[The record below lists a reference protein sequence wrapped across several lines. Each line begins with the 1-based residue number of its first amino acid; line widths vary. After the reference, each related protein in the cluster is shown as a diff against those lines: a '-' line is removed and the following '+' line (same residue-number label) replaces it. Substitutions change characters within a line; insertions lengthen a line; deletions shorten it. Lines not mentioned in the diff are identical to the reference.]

1 VHLDLS
7 VNDIGPAGALQLVKS
22 MKDASCFSILN
33 FADCKMKAKGTSK
46 KKTILL
52 EREFF
57 NLFPNIYVQ
66 T

>member
-1 VHLDLS
+1 
-7 VNDIGPAGALQLVKS
+7 
-22 MKDASCFSILN
+22 
-33 FADCKMKAKGTSK
+33 MKAKGTSK

-66 T
+66 TWLLNVNFL